1 VVTIR
6 PESPDAPMTTSM
18 HAPWWTAR
26 GHRTALHLAFA
37 ALLFLSSFAVQS
49 QQAVRQYRIGI
60 VSPISLGPP
69 IESFRQGLREAGYIE
84 GKNVVLET
92 RFADGHLDRL
102 PQLVNEVIGLNV
114 DVLVVGSTVAA
125 VAAKR
130 ATSTVPIVFAG
141 LTDPL
146 STGIVASLARP
157 GGNITGATFG
167 VGASGFGG
175 KWVQLLHEVMPKVA
189 HVAVLSNS
197 GSPLMAQL
205 LGDIRAAA
213 RSLNIKVDIVQA
225 GNTAQLD
232 DAFATIGSSAAQALI
247 VPSDPFFVASR
258 VRIVQFAATR
268 RLPAMYFTK
277 LFADAGGLMAYG
289 SSLED
294 SYRRSAAFV
303 DKILKGAT
311 PAELPIEQPTTFELV
326 INMRTARALGLSV
339 PRSVLVRADHVIE

>member
-1 VVTIR
+1 
-6 PESPDAPMTTSM
+6 MTTSM
-18 HAPWWTAR
+18 NDSLWTAPGIGR
-26 GHRTALHLAFA
+26 AVRLAGA
-37 ALLFLSSFAVQS
+37 VLLLLSSITVQA

-69 IESFRQGLREAGYIE
+69 IESFRQGLRDAGYVE
-84 GKNVVLET
+84 GKNVILEM

-130 ATSTVPIVFAG
+130 ATTTVPIVFAG
-141 LTDPL
+141 LTDPV

-175 KWVQLLHEVMPKVA
+175 KWVQLLYEVMPGVS

-213 RSLNIKVDIVQA
+213 RPLNVKVDVVQA
-225 GNTAQLD
+225 GSTAQLD
-232 DAFATIGSSAAQALI
+232 DAFVTIGASAAHALI
-247 VPSDPFFVASR
+247 VPSDPFFVSSR
-258 VRIVQFAATR
+258 SRIVQFAATK
-268 RLPAMYFTK
+268 RLPAMY
-277 LFADAGGLMAYG
+277 L
-289 SSLED
+289 
-294 SYRRSAAFV
+294 RSCS
-303 DKILKGAT
+303 
-311 PAELPIEQPTTFELV
+311 PTRV
-326 INMRTARALGLSV
+326 V
-339 PRSVLVRADHVIE
+339 